1 MKLTDLFE
9 LTDITIVEGG
19 QFGWEDFGR
28 AWFLG
33 WDGMLTAVIRLED
46 QEVCF
51 VECMDMQTEEFT
63 TWMGTEFRGY
73 DLAKEHDVEG
83 VTNHMV
89 DDIERV
95 FDVWHSNKALIEE
108 VGPGEM
114 QEFEDGNMDWQTLQ
128 ARD

>member
-1 MKLTDLFE
+1 MKLTNLFE
-9 LTDITIVEGG
+9 LTDITVCEGG
-19 QFGWEDFGR
+19 QFGWDDFGK

-63 TWMGTEFRGY
+63 TWMGPEFKGY
-73 DLAKEHDVEG
+73 DLAQEHEVDG

-89 DDIERV
+89 ENLEQV
-95 FDVWHSNKALIEE
+95 FDVWHKNKELIEE
-108 VGPGEM
+108 VPEGE
-114 QEFEDGNMDWQTLQ
+114 QAHFEDGEMDWQELQ
-128 ARD
+128 KFN